1 MRIRKIDHKIE
12 KHILIGMIVNTTYL
26 SFISTKIDKTD
37 LNNSYASTVAGWCL
51 EYFERYGEAPGRH
64 IQEIFDYHNRKE
76 EIQENEVDMI
86 EKLLE
91 QISNEYSQGEDIN
104 VDFLLD
110 KTEEYLKRN
119 AIQRMLIDVE
129 NKLNEGDVK
138 SAENEIIDMKPVQIT
153 AKDGIDPL
161 ADYEKVKSAFENIA
175 EPVLELPGAFGQLM
189 NEHLTRDSFVCFQA
203 PEKSGKSWLMYWLAL
218 EGLKQNRNVALFQIG
233 DMTESQSIIRLSIL
247 LCNRSNKKRYCGS
260 FQKPVRF
267 ITCPAGR
274 TAQHISCPDGY
285 DIELQD
291 IELQKPLTAKEAHD
305 AYIDLCQKMDIQ
317 NHFRLFTRPADT
329 VSFTDID
336 SELERLEKQESW
348 IADIVIV
355 DYMDLVRCEE
365 RVDSERAGI
374 NKIWK
379 KAKSID
385 NKRHLL
391 LISATQADAQ
401 TYTGDVQTRENYSE
415 DKRKYAHVNAMIGMS
430 QTDQEKRDGIM
441 KFNTLVSRDGEY
453 ITSSVCYVLQSLRTG
468 EPVVDSVFCTNSQ
481 ENHRRRTTNVEQNQS
496 ERPRPRRGDRRNTD
510 RRR

>member
-1 MRIRKIDHKIE
+1 MRIRKIDRKIE
-12 KHILIGMIVNTTYL
+12 RHILIGMIVNTNYL
-26 SFISTKIDKTD
+26 SFISTKLDKTD
-37 LNNSYASTVAGWCL
+37 LENPYASTVAGWCL
-51 EYFERYGEAPGRH
+51 DYFKKYGEAPGKH
-64 IQEIFDYHNRKE
+64 IQEIFEYHDRKE
-76 EIQENEVDMI
+76 EIHENEVDMI
-86 EKLLE
+86 EKLLTEISE
-91 QISNEYSQGEDIN
+91 QYSQGEDIN

-119 AIQRMLIDVE
+119 AIQRMVVDIE
-129 NKLNEGDVK
+129 NKLGEGNVRG
-138 SAENEIIDMKPVQIT
+138 AEDEIMNMKPVQIT
-153 AKDGIDPL
+153 SKDGIDPL
-161 ADYEKVKSAFENIA
+161 ADLEKIKSAFENIA
-175 EPVLELPGAFGQLM
+175 EPVLKLPGAFGEMM

-203 PEKSGKSWLMYWLAL
+203 PEKSGKSWLMYWLGL
-218 EGLKQNRNVALFQIG
+218 QGLKQKRNVALFQIG

-247 LCNRSNKKRYCGS
+247 LCNKSNRKKYCGK
-260 FQKPVRF
+260 FTKPVAF
-267 ITCPAGR
+267 ISCPAGR
-274 TAQHISCPDGY
+274 SPISTTCPDGY
-285 DIELQD
+285 DIQLED
-291 IELQKPLTAKEAHD
+291 IHIEKPLSAQEAHE
-305 AYIDLCQKMDIQ
+305 AYQQLCEELDIA

-336 SELERLEKQESW
+336 SELDRMEKQEGW
-348 IADIVIV
+348 IPDIVIV
-355 DYMDLVRCEE
+355 DYMDLAKCEE

-379 KAKSID
+379 QAKSLD

-415 DKRKYAHVNAMIGMS
+415 DKRKYSHVNAMIGMS

-481 ENHRRRTTNVEQNQS
+481 QNHRRRTTNVEQNQRIN
-496 ERPRPRRGDRRNTD
+496 ERPRPRRGDRR
-510 RRR
+510 R